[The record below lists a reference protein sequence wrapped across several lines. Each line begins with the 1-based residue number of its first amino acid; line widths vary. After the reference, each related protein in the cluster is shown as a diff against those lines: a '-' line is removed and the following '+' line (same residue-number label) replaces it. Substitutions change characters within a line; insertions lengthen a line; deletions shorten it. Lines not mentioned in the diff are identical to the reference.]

1 MGYTARLEIY
11 ATKNGQRMTIVSLR
25 GRVCH
30 VANTTNS
37 DRRDGVAVRVDN
49 LASQIARATIKA
61 RPCLNDWR
69 ECERKRDECGCEY
82 VVSIFHMICFPS
94 FVRPSLNSRH

>member
-37 DRRDGVAVRVDN
+37 DRRD
-49 LASQIARATIKA
+49 T
-61 RPCLNDWR
+61 
-69 ECERKRDECGCEY
+69 
-82 VVSIFHMICFPS
+82 VVSCTCKSGESQARLSQQGRCPVAPLR
-94 FVRPSLNSRH
+94 FVVFSSHCLARWDFSLGRTF